1 MKWTRLFLA
10 WLSIAYPVLVD
21 VCIIGDSTL
30 QMFANAWIA
39 CEAPSELACAFKV
52 LDSGIYYLQKRPE
65 RTYQRKTRLVRSIR
79 YNSTALFADFHD
91 LQWLAMVRGFWIERG
106 RRIEC
111 RRTITNYHHH
121 AGAYLN
127 QTRTATSVAE
137 MMQEAQQAVH
147 EYLGTTEPLAWLLP
161 TMPLDN
167 NRAFLQTIAGVAE
180 TAALMA
186 ASGTETNALLH
197 VLAARLQRMGGTFAD
212 RMHVRR
218 DRLLGDSFTVRAV
231 QSFLVTEFKRA
242 ASAQFSSE
250 AHLIAK

>member
-1 MKWTRLFLA
+1 MIWTRLFLTLLPIA
-10 WLSIAYPVLVD
+10 HLLSVD
-21 VCIIGDSTL
+21 VCIVGDSTL
-30 QMFANAWIA
+30 QMFANAWLA
-39 CEAPSELACAFKV
+39 CAAPQSELACAFKV
-52 LDSGIYYLQKRPE
+52 LDSGIYYLQNRPE
-65 RTYQRKTRLVRSIR
+65 RTYQRKTTLVRSIH
-79 YNSTALFADFHD
+79 YNCTALFADFHD
-91 LQWLAMVRGFWIERG
+91 LKWLAMVQSFWSDRG
-106 RRIEC
+106 RQITC

-127 QTRTATSVAE
+127 QTRTAAAVAQ
-137 MMQEAQQAVH
+137 MMQEAQESVAK
-147 EYLGTTEPLAWLLP
+147 YLGTTRPLSWLLP

-186 ASGTETNALLH
+186 ASGAETNALLH
-197 VLAARLQRMGGTFAD
+197 ILAARLQRMGNTFAD

-242 ASAQFSSE
+242 ALA
-250 AHLIAK
+250 